1 MMERQYKDSGIE
13 WIGRIP
19 QEWDEEVFK
28 KVLDQVENYKKNGTS
43 KLKFTKLANVEDD
56 RDVRNLIYQHLLIAP
71 ETSDGDIRVEVMK
84 AYQER
89 YPDMGI
95 IDWIRIIEAYTPM
108 VREAAKQPRASVVE
122 MQQRKY
128 GMAAERENSENLEN
142 LTE

>member
-19 QEWDEEVFK
+19 KGWDEEVFK

-71 ETSDGDIRVEVMK
+71 DTSDTDLQREAMEKYG
-84 AYQER
+84 ER
-89 YPDMGI
+89 YPAMKLM
-95 IDWIRIIEAYTPM
+95 DWKRIIEEYTPM
-108 VREAAKQPRASVVE
+108 IREAAKLPRVSVVE
-122 MQQRKY
+122 MQQRQY
-128 GMAAERENSENLEN
+128 GKAAEREDDNYLDQ
-142 LTE
+142 

>member
-1 MMERQYKDSGIE
+1 MERQYKDSGIE

-19 QEWDEEVFK
+19 PEWDEEVFK

-95 IDWIRIIEAYTPM
+95 IDWKRIIEEYTPM
-108 VREAAKQPRASVVE
+108 IREAAKKPRASVVE
-122 MQQRKY
+122 MHQRQY
-128 GMAAERENSENLEN
+128 GMAAEREDENYLDQ
-142 LTE
+142 